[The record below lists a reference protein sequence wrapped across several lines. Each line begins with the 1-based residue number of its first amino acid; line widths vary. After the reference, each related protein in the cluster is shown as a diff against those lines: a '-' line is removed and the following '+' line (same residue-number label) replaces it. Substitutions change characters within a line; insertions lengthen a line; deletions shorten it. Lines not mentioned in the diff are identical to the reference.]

1 MKNNKQKLVVIFV
14 ALTFVLGL
22 STFAVAEGGKCQK
35 KKSVLF
41 SALGEVTDVNTTLG
55 EGTLTLKLE
64 KANRVLK
71 QEFELGDEV
80 KFLVDEN
87 VRAKTEG
94 TEPGDFDLNFFT
106 TDEDGNIIAKG
117 DIEVG
122 DIIRVLGKKTAA
134 GYTISHIVLM
144 FDE

>member
-1 MKNNKQKLVVIFV
+1 MKNNKQKLVVMFV
-14 ALTFVLGL
+14 ALTFLLGL

-41 SALGEVTDVNTTLG
+41 SALGEVAAVDTRPG
-55 EGTLTLKLE
+55 AETLTLNLE

-80 KFLVDEN
+80 EFLVADN

-94 TEPGDFDLNFFT
+94 TEQGVFDLDFF
-106 TDEDGNIIAKG
+106 EGNIEAG
-117 DIEVG
+117 STV
-122 DIIRVLGKKTAA
+122 RVLGKKTDNV
-134 GYTISHIVLM
+134 YTIYHIVLM
-144 FDE
+144 IDE